1 MDDYKKSNY
10 AINKVRKGIVYR
22 NNDGSILEV
31 TFEKIAEENPNFTVE
46 DFEKLKELSDE
57 LYHEEDKSDW
67 IYHHYVKESLESDPN
82 NKLFSASALEDKLIS
97 AEADK
102 QFRMKLQQ
110 VMDTVLTLTE
120 KRRFLKYVVESMT
133 LSEIAKIENCS
144 IRAVWGSIK
153 EARRKI
159 AGKM

>member
-31 TFEKIAEENPNFTVE
+31 TFEKIAEENPNFTAE
-46 DFEKLKELSDE
+46 DFKKLKELSDE

-67 IYHHYVKESLESDPN
+67 IYHHYVKESLERDPN
-82 NKLFSASALEDKLIS
+82 SKLFSASALEDKLIS

-102 QFRMKLQQ
+102 QFRMKLHQ